1 MQIECVDGKSVT
13 IQIGDL
19 IKDDIELATQKG
31 EVGWD
36 IETTG
41 LDWQTAAIC
50 TCQLSIGA
58 EKIVIVKTNE
68 HRPKHLCNLIQNYH
82 IRKVFHHATFDL
94 RFMAYKWG
102 ANAVNVACT
111 KIASKL
117 LDPNN
122 KDHSLKSLL
131 KDYFGI
137 CIDKNERMS
146 NWLSDELTT
155 EQVSYAARDVMYL
168 IPLLRE
174 LERKLKSKKLLS
186 LTKACFEYIPTRVQL
201 DINKYGDIYQY

>member
-13 IQIGDL
+13 IQVGDL
-19 IKDDIELATQKG
+19 SKEETELATKKG
-31 EVGWD
+31 EIGWD

-41 LDWQTAAIC
+41 LDWQVATIC

-58 EKIVIVKTNE
+58 EKIIIVKTNE
-68 HRPKHLCNLIQNYH
+68 HRPGNLCNLLQNSQ
-82 IRKVFHHATFDL
+82 IKKVFHHATFDL
-94 RFMAYKWG
+94 RFMAYKWE
-102 ANAVNVACT
+102 ANALNVACT

-117 LDPNN
+117 LYPKR

-131 KDYFGI
+131 KEYFGI

-168 IPLLRE
+168 IPLLME
-174 LERKLKSKKLLS
+174 LEKKLKTKKLLDLS
-186 LTKACFEYIPTRVQL
+186 KACFEHIPTRVQL
-201 DINKYGDIYQY
+201 DINKYGDVYQY

>member
-1 MQIECVDGKSVT
+1 MQTECVDGKSVT

-19 IKDDIELATQKG
+19 SKDDIDLAIKKG
-31 EVGWD
+31 KVGWD

-41 LDWQTAAIC
+41 LDWETAVIC

-68 HRPKHLCNLIQNYH
+68 HRPKHLCNLLQNNEV
-82 IRKVFHHATFDL
+82 RKVFHHATFDL
-94 RFMAYKWG
+94 RFMVYKWKI
-102 ANAVNVACT
+102 NAANVACT

-117 LDPNN
+117 LNPNS

-131 KDYFGI
+131 NDYFRI
-137 CIDKNERMS
+137 QIDKNERMS

-174 LERKLKSKKLLS
+174 LEKKLKAKKLLS
-186 LTKACFEYIPTRVQL
+186 LAKACFEYIPTRVQL
-201 DINKYGDIYQY
+201 DINKYGDVYQY